1 MYICVPGICISPERE
16 REREREAKME
26 GGREGGGGRV
36 SKKEGGRK
44 EADGGT
50 ETEYTALIRFQLCLK

>member
-1 MYICVPGICISPERE
+1 
-16 REREREAKME
+16 ME

-44 EADGGT
+44 EADGRT